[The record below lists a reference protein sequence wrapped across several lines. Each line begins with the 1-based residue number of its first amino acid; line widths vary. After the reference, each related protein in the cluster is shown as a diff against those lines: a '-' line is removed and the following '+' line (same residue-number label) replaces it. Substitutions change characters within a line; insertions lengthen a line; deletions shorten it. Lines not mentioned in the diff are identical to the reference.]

1 MRCQAVGTPTVGAK
15 GVLGAFLAR
24 RVLFTGLPPISPPR
38 LLRCLFSCA
47 LVLGHFV
54 LGHASVPK
62 ATRHGSWTQVVG
74 EGCVVV
80 IIAVA
85 QQLQISQGRVFYPQ
99 NSKLF
104 EAFFSRATTGFWVL
118 P

>member
-1 MRCQAVGTPTVGAK
+1 MPTVGAER
-15 GVLGAFLAR
+15 VLGVFLAC
-24 RVLFTGLPPISPPR
+24 RVSFTGLPPISPPR

-62 ATRHGSWTQVVG
+62 ATRLGSWTQVVG
-74 EGCVVV
+74 ERCVVV
-80 IIAVA
+80 IIVVA

-104 EAFFSRATTGFWVL
+104 EAFFSKATTGFWL
-118 P
+118 LL